1 MTDRLMSL
9 LCRQKESDE
18 GAPLLSALKKA
29 EICGRKLQNNDRKIP
44 EIKYRKT
51 IVTVET
57 ERNVV
62 ITEMEINLTILLPS
76 CLFLFL

>member
-44 EIKYRKT
+44 EIRK
-51 IVTVET
+51 
-57 ERNVV
+57 
-62 ITEMEINLTILLPS
+62 S
-76 CLFLFL
+76 